1 LNSTVDNM
9 VADYMDNLP
18 EAVMQPE
25 TPEMGEVAD
34 DLTDVVGWALHHAGF
49 KPEWRR
55 AVEDATVTGTGIM
68 HVFWDDEATFGS
80 AQGGIGLTAWRP
92 DYWMPD
98 PLYSN
103 FQDGR
108 AVFKVCMHPLSYFMQ
123 HFPETADY
131 IDPDAHRMLP
141 SEELQKRDDQRYDDP
156 LVALLEVWFRRYDA
170 QTGKYAVNMAQV
182 AGGALLYD
190 SREENPG
197 GVYAHGKYPFVTL
210 RFREREDSAYGT
222 GMVYEFADTQRIIN
236 RCARYMDENGRAS
249 SKMRLIVNRN
259 AGLDMAAATDMN
271 RDVIEADRAD
281 DSVFS
286 WSQARPLNSQVMNM
300 TQWLQDTQKQDSGQN
315 QFSRGEG
322 GLGVTAAS
330 AISMLQEAGGKI
342 TRMHTSAYMDAFR
355 EAVEQIVALTAE
367 FLSDERTLMITGR
380 EDGSPMRE
388 ISMSGARIRGSGA
401 SRPSITVR
409 VNVQRTNPQQVTAY
423 NQLVMQMA
431 EISAQANSPIP
442 AGMLM
447 RALRVSGKDEVVK
460 LLDAADAQHKQ
471 LAQLMQ
477 AVETLQAE
485 NEQLKEATEQ
495 AGQELSAQK
504 ALIDQTAMH
513 MRVAPQSSQPAPQ
526 PAPIQGAP
534 MNAISGQSA
543 L

>member
-1 LNSTVDNM
+1 
-9 VADYMDNLP
+9 
-18 EAVMQPE
+18 
-25 TPEMGEVAD
+25 
-34 DLTDVVGWALHHAGF
+34 
-49 KPEWRR
+49 
-55 AVEDATVTGTGIM
+55 
-68 HVFWDDEATFGS
+68 
-80 AQGGIGLTAWRP
+80 
-92 DYWMPD
+92 
-98 PLYSN
+98 
-103 FQDGR
+103 
-108 AVFKVCMHPLSYFMQ
+108 
-123 HFPETADY
+123 
-131 IDPDAHRMLP
+131 
-141 SEELQKRDDQRYDDP
+141 
-156 LVALLEVWFRRYDA
+156 
-170 QTGKYAVNMAQV
+170 
-182 AGGALLYD
+182 
-190 SREENPG
+190 G